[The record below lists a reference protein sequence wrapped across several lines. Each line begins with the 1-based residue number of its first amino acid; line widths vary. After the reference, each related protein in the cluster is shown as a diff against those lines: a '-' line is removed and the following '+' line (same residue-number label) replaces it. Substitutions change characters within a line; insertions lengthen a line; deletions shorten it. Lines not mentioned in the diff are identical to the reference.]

1 MAPATAA
8 ARVLVDN
15 RTLERE
21 RAKAEAF
28 AFDCNNLT
36 ELGEIIGVDPMTMT
50 DLQVIKAANVWAKR
64 RELTGKP
71 VRANIRPKSRV
82 EFSGAEPTA
91 TIKKFAFKLAEGGS
105 ESAAEIARKIAGT
118 KAGSVQSQLRTLVRK
133 GRVKFHPE

>member
-50 DLQVIKAANVWAKR
+50 DPP
-64 RELTGKP
+64 G
-71 VRANIRPKSRV
+71 
-82 EFSGAEPTA
+82 
-91 TIKKFAFKLAEGGS
+91 
-105 ESAAEIARKIAGT
+105 
-118 KAGSVQSQLRTLVRK
+118 
-133 GRVKFHPE
+133 H